1 MLTMRFVVYAAGV
14 ALLVCSVQA
23 VPAASVVPEIDGATM
38 VSGLGLL
45 AGGLMVLRARLRR

>member
-1 MLTMRFVVYAAGV
+1 MRFVVYAAGV